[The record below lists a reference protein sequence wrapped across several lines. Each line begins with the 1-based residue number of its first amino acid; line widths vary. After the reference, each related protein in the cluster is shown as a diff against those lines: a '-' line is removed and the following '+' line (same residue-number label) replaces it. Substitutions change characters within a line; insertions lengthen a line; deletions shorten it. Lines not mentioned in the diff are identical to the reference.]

1 MAKTG
6 RPTKYTEELGEKICA
21 GIMAGYSLRK
31 VCSADGFPALSTL
44 FYWMLDKAHPFS
56 EQYARARE
64 VQAELLADQLI
75 ELADDDSNDVT
86 GELGM
91 PNSVAV
97 QRSRLKVDT
106 RKWVASKLLARKYGD
121 SATLKLGGDPDGVP
135 IQSSIAV
142 TFVRTN
148 GTDQG

>member
-1 MAKTG
+1 MATKTG
-6 RPTKYTEELGEKICA
+6 RPTKYTQELGDKICA

-86 GELGM
+86 GELQM

-106 RKWVASKLLARKYGD
+106 RKWVASKLLAKKYGD
-121 SATLKLGGDPDGVP
+121 KVQQEVSGPDGGA
-135 IQSSIAV
+135 IQSEHRIV
-142 TFVRTN
+142 FV
-148 GTDQG
+148 DPAEAK